1 MKVDCFHE
9 YYVIIQPTLI
19 ADIDSTLIGKVITV
33 TNFSQ
38 KETERTSVLIIQFVL
53 VRSSENWQLL
63 QLSLSS
69 QPAIS
74 RFTNFLWISRF

>member
-9 YYVIIQPTLI
+9 YYVIIQPH
-19 ADIDSTLIGKVITV
+19 STLIGKVITV